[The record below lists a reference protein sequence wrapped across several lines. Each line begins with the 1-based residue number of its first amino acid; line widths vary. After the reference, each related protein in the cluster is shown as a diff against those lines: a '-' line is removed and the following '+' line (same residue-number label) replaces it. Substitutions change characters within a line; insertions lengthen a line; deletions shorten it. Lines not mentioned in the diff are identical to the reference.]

1 MISPLLRYS
10 RRIAAGSRPNTCLA
24 EQGVEPHA
32 GQAAQ
37 LPVRRGGPAGL
48 VVGDDELAVA
58 QFEAVDDAAQVQPV
72 DLRAEGELE
81 ADRLDGLRV
90 FHAQVV
96 VDERPALGEQ
106 LLGRVVGEAQ
116 PGEVGEL
123 AVLGDGLLDRRR
135 RTRPAS
141 ARAAGWEKAS
151 SRARWT
157 SEPRVVWID
166 GGSSIFS
173 MLTKRNS
180 IGHDVN
186 ASTRLGDRL
195 VGTSYVVTPSS

>member
-1 MISPLLRYS
+1 MACSTD
-10 RRIAAGSRPNTCLA
+10 AAK
-24 EQGVEPHA
+24 HA
-32 GQAAQ
+32 G
-37 LPVRRGGPAGL
+37 VRS
-48 VVGDDELAVA
+48 
-58 QFEAVDDAAQVQPV
+58 
-72 DLRAEGELE
+72 
-81 ADRLDGLRV
+81 
-90 FHAQVV
+90 
-96 VDERPALGEQ
+96 
-106 LLGRVVGEAQ
+106 
-116 PGEVGEL
+116 
-123 AVLGDGLLDRRR
+123 
-135 RTRPAS
+135 T
-141 ARAAGWEKAS
+141 AGWVKAS